1 MNAWFQGETIQLT
14 PRERD
19 IVALLLLGCDNIE
32 ISKNLNI
39 APRTVKAHFSRLY
52 LRFGIMGGIK
62 RVKLATLFYRRQ
74 LWQERQRTGGVPANA
89 NNSSFNA

>member
-1 MNAWFQGETIQLT
+1 MKARFQGETLQLT

-39 APRTVKAHFSRLY
+39 APRTVKAHFSRL
-52 LRFGIMGGIK
+52 
-62 RVKLATLFYRRQ
+62 
-74 LWQERQRTGGVPANA
+74 
-89 NNSSFNA
+89 